1 MYTSGSTGVPK
12 GVMVNHRSVVR
23 LVRSGGFVTLD
34 GSEVLLSTGAV
45 SFDAT
50 TFEYWGMLL
59 NGGTL
64 VLSRRE
70 VLLDSEQLGSLIHFR
85 GVTMMWF
92 TAGWL
97 HQLVDEDIGVFSGL
111 KTILAGGDK
120 LSAEHIYQLQDRY
133 PAMRIINGYGPTENT
148 TFSLTYTIPQGGEIL
163 IGRPINNS
171 TAYILDSAQQLV
183 PIGVEGEICVGGDG
197 LGLGYLNNATLT
209 AEKFI
214 THPFEPGERL
224 YRTGDLGRLDASG
237 NVVFCGRVDSQVKIR
252 GYRIEP
258 GEIEH
263 ILHQHEGI
271 EDAIVLSRTGMGH
284 EKSLVAYVTG
294 PSVPEAGELR
304 KYLKTYLPDYMIP
317 SVYVALPSFPLT
329 ANGKVDRHQLPDMD
343 QGASGGG
350 YVAARTETEAKLVT
364 IWEEILG
371 RSPIGVQDNFF
382 ELGGHSLKATK
393 LAAQI
398 RKQFDVRI
406 SLQTVFMNPTI
417 EGVANEI
424 EKTYW
429 ANNELFQLDDAEQ
442 ITI

>member
-1 MYTSGSTGVPK
+1 
-12 GVMVNHRSVVR
+12 
-23 LVRSGGFVTLD
+23 
-34 GSEVLLSTGAV
+34 
-45 SFDAT
+45 
-50 TFEYWGMLL
+50 
-59 NGGTL
+59 
-64 VLSRRE
+64 
-70 VLLDSEQLGSLIHFR
+70 
-85 GVTMMWF
+85 
-92 TAGWL
+92 
-97 HQLVDEDIGVFSGL
+97 
-111 KTILAGGDK
+111 
-120 LSAEHIYQLQDRY
+120 
-133 PAMRIINGYGPTENT
+133 MRIINGYGPTENT

-197 LGLGYLNNATLT
+197 LGLGYLNNATLS

-304 KYLKTYLPDYMIP
+304 RYLKTYLPDYMIP

-329 ANGKVDRHQLPDMD
+329 ANGKVDRHQLPNMD
-343 QGASGGG
+343 QGASGGD